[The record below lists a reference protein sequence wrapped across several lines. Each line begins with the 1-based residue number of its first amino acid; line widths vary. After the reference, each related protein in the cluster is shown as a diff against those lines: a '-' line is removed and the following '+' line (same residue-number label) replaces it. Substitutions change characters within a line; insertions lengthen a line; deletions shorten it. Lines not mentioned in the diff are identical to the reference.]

1 MVERKKL
8 TTRNGKAA
16 AKDEA
21 AKEVAVVEK
30 EKPHFDRAMKDVK
43 GGAKTRRV
51 IYDTHPDVHSKLSM
65 MRSMSANNVPVKA
78 FLDEAVEDL
87 FEKYLRGEGRFE
99 VKDIE
104 RLLRD

>member
-1 MVERKKL
+1 MAERKKL
-8 TTRNGKAA
+8 TTRNKG
-16 AKDEA
+16 EA
-21 AKEVAVVEK
+21 AKEAAEVVK
-30 EKPHFDRAMKDVK
+30 EKPHVDRAMKDVK

>member
-8 TTRNGKAA
+8 STRNKAA
-16 AKDEA
+16 TKDDA
-21 AKEVAVVEK
+21 TKEVTVAEK
-30 EKPHFDRAMKDVK
+30 AKPHVDRAMKDVK

-51 IYDTHPDVHSKLSM
+51 IYDTHPDIHSKLSM
-65 MRSMSANNVPVKA
+65 MRSMSTNNVPVKA

-87 FEKYLRGEGRFE
+87 FEKYLKGEGRFE

-104 RLLRD
+104 RLLGN